1 MGNDIEAVRS
11 RISEDNGSL
20 KAPTA
25 VGRQELADIV
35 PPHDSYEGKHRFD
48 PTASW
53 TIEEERRVVWKTDLK
68 LLPWLCLMMFGL
80 QARTDLAYFCVN
92 VLTICSLIAVI
103 FPTHSR
109 TTSLMTSTLRP
120 TTTTTE
126 LLSSLSVSSQLSFPS
141 SSSPSALV
149 SNGFFRP

>member
-1 MGNDIEAVRS
+1 MGNDIEAVHTRF
-11 RISEDNGSL
+11 SEDNGSL

-25 VGRQELADIV
+25 VGRQELADII

-80 QARTDLAYFCVN
+80 QVSFTRSWFDA
-92 VLTICSLIAVI
+92 
-103 FPTHSR
+103 
-109 TTSLMTSTLRP
+109 
-120 TTTTTE
+120 
-126 LLSSLSVSSQLSFPS
+126 SVSQM
-141 SSSPSALV
+141 
-149 SNGFFRP
+149 

>member
-1 MGNDIEAVRS
+1 MFQRQVAFFNYRSAKKKHDMGNDIEAVQS

-25 VGRQELADIV
+25 VGRQELAGII

-53 TIEEERRVVWKTDLK
+53 TVEEERRAVWKTDLK

-80 QARTDLAYFCVN
+80 QVLACHF
-92 VLTICSLIAVI
+92 
-103 FPTHSR
+103 
-109 TTSLMTSTLRP
+109 
-120 TTTTTE
+120 
-126 LLSSLSVSSQLSFPS
+126 
-141 SSSPSALV
+141 SAEQV
-149 SNGFFRP
+149 F

>member
-80 QARTDLAYFCVN
+80 QVW
-92 VLTICSLIAVI
+92 
-103 FPTHSR
+103 
-109 TTSLMTSTLRP
+109 
-120 TTTTTE
+120 
-126 LLSSLSVSSQLSFPS
+126 
-141 SSSPSALV
+141 
-149 SNGFFRP
+149 FRPITPVLCTDGV

>member
-1 MGNDIEAVRS
+1 MGNDIEAVSTRV
-11 RISEDNGSL
+11 SEDNGSL

-53 TIEEERRVVWKTDLK
+53 TVEEERRVVWKTDLK

-80 QARTDLAYFCVN
+80 QVSTRSELYTCSCLFFC
-92 VLTICSLIAVI
+92 TCADW
-103 FPTHSR
+103 FPT
-109 TTSLMTSTLRP
+109 
-120 TTTTTE
+120 
-126 LLSSLSVSSQLSFPS
+126 
-141 SSSPSALV
+141 
-149 SNGFFRP
+149 

>member
-1 MGNDIEAVRS
+1 MGNDIEAVRA

-25 VGRQELADIV
+25 VI

-53 TIEEERRVVWKTDLK
+53 TVEEERSVVWKTDLK

-80 QARTDLAYFCVN
+80 QVC
-92 VLTICSLIAVI
+92 
-103 FPTHSR
+103 
-109 TTSLMTSTLRP
+109 
-120 TTTTTE
+120 
-126 LLSSLSVSSQLSFPS
+126 LS
-141 SSSPSALV
+141 
-149 SNGFFRP
+149 

>member
-1 MGNDIEAVRS
+1 MTTGQLVVSIYFHESVQEVKMGNDIEAVHTRF
-11 RISEDNGSL
+11 SEDNGSL

-25 VGRQELADIV
+25 VGRQELADII

-80 QARTDLAYFCVN
+80 Q
-92 VLTICSLIAVI
+92 
-103 FPTHSR
+103 
-109 TTSLMTSTLRP
+109 
-120 TTTTTE
+120 
-126 LLSSLSVSSQLSFPS
+126 VSFT
-141 SSSPSALV
+141 
-149 SNGFFRP
+149 